1 MLQVWSD
8 LKNNTK
14 KKWAKINKA
23 AQGTGGGPAL
33 SLSMTDNENRV
44 MQIIGVQAATGMDVD
59 EAGFGQ
65 VCLMYFTQQ
74 HQLVLHRN
82 IPGPSGRNDS

>member
-44 MQIIGVQAATGMDVD
+44 MQIIGVQAATGLDVD

-65 VCLMYFTQQ
+65 VCFMYFTQATSTCSAPQ
-74 HQLVLHRN
+74 H
-82 IPGPSGRNDS
+82 PGPKWP